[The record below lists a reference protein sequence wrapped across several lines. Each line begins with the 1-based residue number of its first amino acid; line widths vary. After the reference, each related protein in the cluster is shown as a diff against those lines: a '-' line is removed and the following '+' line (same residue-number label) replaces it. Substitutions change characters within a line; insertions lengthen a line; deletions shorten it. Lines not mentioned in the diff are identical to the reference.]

1 MQKNNK
7 KIIIN
12 YYIDIFYITFLFSF
26 LFLSVVLPRYTESVN
41 RIDIPNIYRN

>member
-12 YYIDIFYITFLFSF
+12 YYIDIFYITFLFF
-26 LFLSVVLPRYTESVN
+26 LYYLGIPNRYTESIY